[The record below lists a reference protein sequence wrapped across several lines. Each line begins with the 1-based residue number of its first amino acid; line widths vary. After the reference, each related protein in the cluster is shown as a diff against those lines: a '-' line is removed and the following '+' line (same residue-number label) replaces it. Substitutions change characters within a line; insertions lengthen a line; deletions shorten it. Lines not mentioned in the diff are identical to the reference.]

1 VTAIPPPLFSFSL
14 GDGEA
19 LVPRT
24 PALAEAYH
32 DLLVANRE
40 RLARWEAWALTP
52 PVLAETRAFLEAGM
66 RNWLAGSE
74 LPVAIAVRTDDQWH
88 LVGAVSLTIIGY
100 ARSAEIGYWI
110 DGEHEGRG
118 LASRAV
124 AAVLDHAFG
133 SLDIDRVALHT
144 DAANER
150 SRALARRL
158 GFVEEGLLRQG
169 LAFPDER
176 RDEAV
181 YGLLAGEWKRRSSLG
196 GDGHDRTLARGGR
209 PAPGLVPAARRR

>member
-1 VTAIPPPLFSFSL
+1 VSAIPPPLFSFSL
-14 GDGEA
+14 GPGEA

-24 PALAEAYH
+24 PSLTEAYH
-32 DLLVANRE
+32 DLLVANRD
-40 RLARWEAWALTP
+40 RLARWEPWALAP
-52 PVLAETRAFLEAGM
+52 PVLAETRSFLEAGM

-74 LPVAIAVRTDDQWH
+74 LPVAIAVRIDDQWH
-88 LVGAVSLTIIGY
+88 LAGAVSLAINSY
-100 ARSAEIGYWI
+100 ARSAEIGYWV
-110 DGEHEGRG
+110 DGGHEGRG

-158 GFVEEGLLRQG
+158 GFVEEGVLRKG

-176 RDEAV
+176 RDDAI
-181 YGLLAGEWKRRSSLG
+181 YGLLASEWRRFS
-196 GDGHDRTLARGGR
+196 
-209 PAPGLVPAARRR
+209 